1 MHVKKLGSSV
11 MAAMAMT
18 AAGCSSHMYS
28 AEARLYA
35 EAVRDELIKAG
46 ACATADACRKNE
58 MVLWEGGGWQIGPF
72 KTGGVGLEVYKV
84 ADAGVADAL
93 VERCR
98 QIHAAHPEVA
108 VSIVIQSNAH
118 IDNLH
123 PGTRTI
129 VKQADFPAVKSA

>member
-1 MHVKKLGSSV
+1 MRIKKLRSSV

-28 AEARLYA
+28 AEARVYA
-35 EAVRDELIKAG
+35 EAVRDELIKVG
-46 ACATADACRKNE
+46 ACATADACQKND
-58 MVLWEGGGWQIGPF
+58 MLLWEGGGWKIGPF

-84 ADAGVADAL
+84 ADAGLAGAL
-93 VERCR
+93 IERCR
-98 QIHAAHPEVA
+98 QVHAAHPEVA
-108 VSIVIQSNAH
+108 LSIVIQSNAH

-129 VKQADFPAVKSA
+129 VKQAHFAALER